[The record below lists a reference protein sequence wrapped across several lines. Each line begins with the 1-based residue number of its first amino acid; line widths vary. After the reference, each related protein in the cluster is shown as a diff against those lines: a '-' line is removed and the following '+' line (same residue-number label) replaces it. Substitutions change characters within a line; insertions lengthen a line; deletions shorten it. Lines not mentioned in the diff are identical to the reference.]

1 MSDHLVIVSWDPEM
15 ELAVVV
21 AGCPC
26 AECAC
31 IVEIIASSLEDVVE
45 NMEVL

>member
-1 MSDHLVIVSWDPEM
+1 MPPHDINISWDPEM